1 MDFLTN
7 RSLVLE
13 YYPVTLT
20 VIFTISVY
28 YLYFKKKKEVKEVI
42 AEEEYIGG
50 NYYFTK

>member
-20 VIFTISVY
+20 VILITISVY

-50 NYYFTK
+50 NY